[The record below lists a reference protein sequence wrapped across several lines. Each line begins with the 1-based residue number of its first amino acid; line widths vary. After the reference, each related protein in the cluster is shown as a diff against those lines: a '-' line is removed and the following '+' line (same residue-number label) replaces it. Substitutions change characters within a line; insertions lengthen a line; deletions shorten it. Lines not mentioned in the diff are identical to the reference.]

1 MSYFVKAQ
9 KRNLAKALPV
19 VPLTADKL
27 TGWRKKQRK
36 AVQSWVSSIG
46 FKAKPGET
54 CLISGDDG
62 KLAKVLVGISKDV
75 DIWDCGNLAKT
86 LPEGIYRFEHP
97 RPKDIEK
104 WALGWA
110 LGAYTFKRYKKNK
123 TTKTAKLLVPE
134 AVDYKSLESTVEATY
149 LVRDLINT
157 PAGDMGPAAL
167 AQAAMKLSKSHK
179 AQFSVIVG
187 NELLK
192 NNYPAIHAVGRAVET
207 KDQAPRLIDFT
218 WGKKTAPK
226 VTLVGKG
233 VCFDTGGLDLKSA
246 GGMKLMKKDMGGAA
260 NVLGLAHM
268 IMAAKLPLR
277 LRVLIPA
284 VENSVSGNALRPLDV
299 VPSRNGKTIE
309 IGNTDAEGR
318 VILADALAEAAREK
332 PDLIIDFATLTGAAR
347 VALGTELPALFT
359 NDDKFADAVTKT
371 GMQEQDPLW
380 RLPLWPGY
388 RKMVDGST
396 ADLTNA
402 AEGGY
407 GGAIT
412 AALFL
417 QEFISAPGTSEFVP
431 NWAHIDLMAWNP
443 SAKPGR
449 PDGGE
454 AMTIRS
460 VFKTLKDN
468 YIS

>member
-1 MSYFVKAQ
+1 MPHFVKSS
-9 KRNLAKALPV
+9 KKARENSV
-19 VPLTADKL
+19 TVIPLTKDKL
-27 TGWRKKQRK
+27 AAWSKKQSK
-36 AVQSWVSSIG
+36 AVRAWISSTG
-46 FKAKPGET
+46 FNASPGET
-54 CLISGDDG
+54 CLISGTDG
-62 KLAKVLVGISKDV
+62 NLAKVLVGVSKDA
-75 DIWDCGNLAKT
+75 DLWDCGNLSKT
-86 LPEGIYRFEHP
+86 LPSGVYVFEHA
-97 RPKDIEK
+97 RVKDLEK

-110 LGAYTFKRYKKNK
+110 LGAYSFGRYKSSKPK
-123 TTKTAKLLVPE
+123 ETAKLVAPKGE
-134 AVDYKSLESTVEATY
+134 NVKSLEAAVEAIY

-157 PAGDMGPAAL
+157 PAEDLGPAEL
-167 AQAAMKLSKSHK
+167 ARVARKLARTHK
-179 AQFSVIVG
+179 AKFSTIVG
-187 NELLK
+187 DDLLK
-192 NNYPAIHAVGRAVET
+192 KNYPAIHAVGRAVET

-218 WGKKTAPK
+218 WGKANAPK

-299 VPSRNGKTIE
+299 VTSRKGKTIE

-318 VILADALAEAAREK
+318 VILADALAEASSEK
-332 PDLIIDFATLTGAAR
+332 PELVIDFATLTGAAR

-359 NDDKFADAVTKT
+359 NDDRFAEAVTKAGT
-371 GMQEQDPLW
+371 AEQDALW

-388 RKMVDGST
+388 RRMIDGKT

-407 GGAIT
+407 AGAIT

-417 QEFISAPGTSEFVP
+417 QEFIETKTK
-431 NWAHIDLMAWNP
+431 WAHIDMMAWNV
-443 SAKPGR
+443 SSKPGR

-454 AMTIRS
+454 AMAIRAI
-460 VFKTLKDN
+460 FKTLKDKF
-468 YIS
+468 IS

>member
-1 MSYFVKAQ
+1 MSHF
-9 KRNLAKALPV
+9 AKSSKSALPV
-19 VPLTADKL
+19 IPLTKDKL
-27 TGWRKKQRK
+27 TGWSKKQSK
-36 AVQSWVSSIG
+36 AVQVWIASTG
-46 FKAKPGET
+46 FNANPGDT
-54 CLISGDDG
+54 CLISGMGG
-62 KLAKVLVGISKDV
+62 KLAKVLVGVSKDA
-75 DIWDCGNLAKT
+75 DIWECGNLAKT
-86 LPEGIYRFEHP
+86 LPSGLYAFEHA
-97 RPKDIEK
+97 RVKDIEK

-110 LGAYTFKRYKKNK
+110 LGAYSFDRYKNDKAPK
-123 TTKTAKLLVPE
+123 PAKLTLSKSVDRKTLE
-134 AVDYKSLESTVEATY
+134 ASVEAIY

-157 PAGDMGPAAL
+157 PAEDMAPAHLAEAAKKL
-167 AQAAMKLSKSHK
+167 AQSHK
-179 AQFSVIVG
+179 AQFSTIVG
-187 NELLK
+187 DNLLK
-192 NNYPAIHAVGRAVET
+192 KNYPAIHAVGRAVET
-207 KDQAPRLIDFT
+207 KAQAPRLIDFK
-218 WGKKTAPK
+218 WGKANAPK
-226 VTLVGKG
+226 ITLVGKG

-299 VPSRNGKTIE
+299 VTSRKGITIE

-318 VILADALAEAAREK
+318 VILADALAEAAREN

-359 NDDKFADAVTKT
+359 NDDKFADAVTKAGT
-371 GMQEQDPLW
+371 AEQDPLW

-388 RKMVDGST
+388 RKMIDGTT
-396 ADLTNA
+396 ADLTNSP
-402 AEGGY
+402 EGGY
-407 GGAIT
+407 AGAIT

-417 QEFISAPGTSEFVP
+417 QEFIGSTTK
-431 NWAHIDLMAWNP
+431 WAHIDLMAWNV

-454 AMTIRS
+454 AMAIRS
-460 VFKTLKDN
+460 IFKTLKDN
-468 YIS
+468 FIS